1 MELND
6 NYKLNHPLRWETHP
20 ERINALKNMTP
31 RELSRRRYDKDG
43 NRKAQT
49 PKPPVEPAKPDEA
62 EQANPSE
69 PVQNDGE
76 QEIFPQLIWLLAL
89 SPSAP

>member
-43 NRKAQT
+43 NRKAQI